1 MIKGRQ
7 LMSRMLRRK
16 KRKKEIESKKRI
28 GRIPVAP
35 PTQKHEDKSKYSRK
49 KKHKDDQ
56 INDE

>member
-1 MIKGRQ
+1 
-7 LMSRMLRRK
+7 MSRMLRRK